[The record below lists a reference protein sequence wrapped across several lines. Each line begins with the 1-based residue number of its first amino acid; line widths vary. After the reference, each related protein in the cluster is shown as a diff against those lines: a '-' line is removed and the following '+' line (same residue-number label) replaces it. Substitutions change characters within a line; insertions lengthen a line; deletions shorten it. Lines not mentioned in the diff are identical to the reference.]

1 MLKNLTFI
9 AAACLFATT
18 GCTLTIG
25 GGTDSDSDTAS
36 STDASAGSTS
46 ASTSSASTS
55 GGSTSD
61 GSGTTAET
69 SPTTTSPTTTA
80 ATSSTSGSTTDA
92 SGSSGGMSAYGNCGW
107 FADGGYYTCGP
118 DGSPGVADPMGTN
131 PIDCPDVLPMIG
143 DKCDE
148 MGPVTGQGCCTP
160 TGDNYYCDNNGQVTM
175 DACGA

>member
-46 ASTSSASTS
+46 ASTS

-61 GSGTTAET
+61 GSGST
-69 SPTTTSPTTTA
+69 SESPTTTA
-80 ATSSTSGSTTDA
+80 ATTTAATSSSTTDA
-92 SGSSGGMSAYGNCGW
+92 SGTGSSSGGMSAYGMCGW
-107 FADGGYYTCGP
+107 SDAGYYACAP
-118 DGSPGVADPMGTN
+118 DGVPGAVDPNATN
-131 PIDCPDVLPMIG
+131 PIDCPDPLPAEG

-148 MGPVTGQGCCTP
+148 MGPITGQGCCLP
-160 TGDNYYCDNNGQVTM
+160 DGSNYYCDNNGQITKE
-175 DACGA
+175 ACGA